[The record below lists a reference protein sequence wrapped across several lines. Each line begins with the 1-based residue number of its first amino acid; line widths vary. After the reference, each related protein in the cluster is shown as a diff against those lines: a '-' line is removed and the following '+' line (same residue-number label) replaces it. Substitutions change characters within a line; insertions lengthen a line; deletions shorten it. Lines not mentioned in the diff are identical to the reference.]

1 MVGEGENL
9 EVDATKVVATCSK
22 WSLWNL
28 NTYYATFLSSKQRN
42 RDRVFLECTTPVGW
56 SCILEGLYDTS
67 WGFGVEEV
75 RKTIN
80 VHELLSLIIMGDL
93 LQDVLNGLVQYRG
106 SYILLMYE
114 VYVQSFRKLPHK
126 DYFAHC
132 SE

>member
-1 MVGEGENL
+1 MVGQGEGENL

-42 RDRVFLECTTPVGW
+42 REFSFINRMHNFFWLE
-56 SCILEGLYDTS
+56 LYIRRHDTS
-67 WGFGVEEV
+67 WGVGVEEV
-75 RKTIN
+75 CQTIN

-106 SYILLMYE
+106 SYILLMYD
-114 VYVQSFRKLPHK
+114 VYVHSFQQN
-126 DYFAHC
+126 
-132 SE
+132 